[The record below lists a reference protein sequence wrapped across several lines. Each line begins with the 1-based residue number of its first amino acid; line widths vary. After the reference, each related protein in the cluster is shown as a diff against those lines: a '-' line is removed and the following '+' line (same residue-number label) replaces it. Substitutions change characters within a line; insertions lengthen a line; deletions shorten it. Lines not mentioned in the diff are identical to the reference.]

1 MKSNLYSEY
10 NLEIFDEDNGKSIY
24 FKEVLTKNGFNNDI
38 ADYILKQM
46 YYQSYINPVNWECYC
61 NMNNEILKLK
71 QEHQEYFEKF

>member
-1 MKSNLYSEY
+1 MKSNLYPEY
-10 NLEIFDEDNGKSIY
+10 NLEIFDEYNGKSID
-24 FKEVLTKNGFNNDI
+24 FKKVLTKNGFNNDT

-71 QEHQEYFEKF
+71 QEHQEEFEN